1 MSTLLSVGRWLLITA
16 LACLAVWYL
25 ATWNTRI
32 AYLDLAGR
40 SQLWT
45 VFAALVMAGLSG
57 VTAFRF
63 FNSALLLSLLGALF
77 VMTIVLYGEFT
88 PGGIGEYPAEL
99 RGEVNFKAMLVH
111 VAMLGSVLLAWQGS
125 DMLPSSMQRRS
136 HLIGRALIGV
146 YFVVNA
152 LWQWYYLDIR
162 AEHVTATGGSP
173 ALIPVA
179 IGVQLVCGTLLAAN
193 YWARIVIWPLALVI
207 IASTIMVHGD
217 LSASAPYPPNIQIQQ
232 WFVKSAILAGLL
244 MTLAAKPLVESVP
257 IAPAEQIL
265 E

>member
-1 MSTLLSVGRWLLITA
+1 MSKLFDVGRWLLITA

-57 VTAFRF
+57 VTAMRF
-63 FNSALLLSLLGALF
+63 FNSALLLTLLGALF
-77 VMTIVLYGEFT
+77 VMIIVLYGEFE

-99 RGEVNFKAMLVH
+99 RGEVNFKATLVH
-111 VAMLGSVLLAWQGS
+111 IAMMGSVLLAWQGS
-125 DMLPSSMQRRS
+125 LSLPSSLQRKS
-136 HLIGRALIGV
+136 YLIGRVLIGA
-146 YFVVNA
+146 YFIVNA

-162 AEHVTATGGSP
+162 AEHVTATGGNP

-179 IGVQLVCGTLLAAN
+179 IGVQLICGTLVATN
-193 YWARIVIWPLALVI
+193 YWARIAIWPLALVI
-207 IASTIMVHGD
+207 IASTAMVHGD
-217 LSASAPYPPNIQIQQ
+217 LSATAPYPPNIQIQQ
-232 WFVKSAILAGLL
+232 WFIKSAILAGLL
-244 MTLAAKPLVESVP
+244 MTLAAKPLGESAA
-257 IAPAEQIL
+257 IAPAAQTRE
-265 E
+265 